1 LEVLNGHIRHY
12 ATQTVTIRNL
22 PNPVLQGKHTV
33 PTMNFLAVPIV
44 IVPLLAIL
52 LSCGGNTMLTIF
64 VVLALIPLGYIFAKF
79 F

>member
-12 ATQTVTIRNL
+12 AIETVTIRNQ
-22 PNPVLQGKHTV
+22 PDPVLQGKHTV